1 MALTTVS
8 FSLYNNIARGLT
20 RMNEDARSYRI
31 RGSTDGKESTVM
43 HTVIMRRKQELG
55 RKTEEVFE
63 VTRAAPL
70 PSTVGDRGEQP
81 HQIRISSN
89 RHTRRGFRLG
99 ATASCMLHWRSMPL
113 RHADRQPRSQESFA
127 DTISFEPAPNPC
139 LARPI

>member
-8 FSLYNNIARGLT
+8 FSLYNNINIARGLT

-31 RGSTDGKESTVM
+31 RGSTNGKESSVM

-70 PSTVGDRGEQP
+70 PSTVGDRGQQP

-89 RHTRRGFRLG
+89 RHTRQGFDWGRQLPACYTG
-99 ATASCMLHWRSMPL
+99 GIDAAPPRRSPASF
-113 RHADRQPRSQESFA
+113 PR
-127 DTISFEPAPNPC
+127 IV
-139 LARPI
+139 R